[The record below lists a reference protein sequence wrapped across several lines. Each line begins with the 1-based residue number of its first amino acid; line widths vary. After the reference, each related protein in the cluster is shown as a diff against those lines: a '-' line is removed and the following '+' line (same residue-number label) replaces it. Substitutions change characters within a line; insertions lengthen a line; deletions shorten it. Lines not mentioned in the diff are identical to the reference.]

1 MVTVFF
7 GVVDVEP
14 VGGLGQFALLCAK
27 RYLESSLCWV
37 CPECINQSVNKDI
50 RLLITL

>member
-1 MVTVFF
+1 MFF

-14 VGGLGQFALLCAK
+14 VVGLGQFALLCAK
-27 RYLESSLCWV
+27 RYLESSLYFIG
-37 CPECINQSVNKDI
+37 PECMSVKQTVNKGI